1 MHPVASEVAVELT
14 EFGHELSTL
23 RRDPKSADSF
33 GWGNAHGP
41 LYEPVTMESIHMT
54 PQPSI
59 RDVDATREVGQARI
73 PSRIARLEDVERDPQ
88 IGAACP

>member
-41 LYEPVTMESIHMT
+41 LYESVTSESIHM
-54 PQPSI
+54 PPEASI
-59 RDVDATREVGQARI
+59 RNIDST
-73 PSRIARLEDVERDPQ
+73 
-88 IGAACP
+88 